1 MRAPPDFVII
11 GAMKAATSTLHDQLA
26 QQEGIAMSE
35 PKEPC
40 FFSDDEVFARG
51 LGWYE
56 SCFSGAAEGDL
67 IGESSTHYA
76 KLPDLPH
83 AAARLHAHRPDARIV
98 YVLRHPIDRLVSH
111 FMHGWSEGWYGD
123 SIAEAIER
131 EASLVDYGRYA
142 MQVRPWLERF
152 GAERV
157 LLIAYDGLRT
167 RPQAELDR
175 LGRFLGV
182 ASTLTW
188 RDDLGA
194 RNVSTERVRQGWF
207 RRWFVD
213 PAWATALR
221 RAAVPKAL
229 RTRVREQ
236 MQMRERPSLADAD
249 RARLA
254 EVFDADLAELS
265 RWTGRSIRCGNRKSC
280 SASAIRQG
288 STGSIRTS
296 SACSFSRFST
306 KW

>member
-1 MRAPPDFVII
+1 MNSPPDFVII

-26 QQEGIAMSE
+26 QQRGFAMSD

-51 LGWYE
+51 LEWYGT
-56 SCFSGAAEGDL
+56 CFTTAAEGDL
-67 IGESSTHYA
+67 RGESSTHYA

-123 SIAEAIER
+123 SIAEAVER
-131 EASLVDYGRYA
+131 DASLVDYGRYA
-142 MQVRPWLERF
+142 MQLRPWLDRF
-152 GAERV
+152 GADRV
-157 LLIAYDGLRT
+157 LLVAYDVLRT
-167 RPQAELDR
+167 RPQDELDR
-175 LGRFLGV
+175 LGRFLG
-182 ASTLTW
+182 ADSPLIW

-194 RNVSTERVRQGWF
+194 RNVSTERIRQGWF

-221 RAAVPKAL
+221 RAVVPKAL
-229 RTRVREQ
+229 RKRMREG
-236 MQMRERPSLADAD
+236 MQMRDRPTLAEED

-254 EVFDADLAELS
+254 AIFDADLAELS
-265 RWTGRSIRCGNRKSC
+265 AWIGRPIRCGTFVDAALAAPLEWTAETRREFPAREAAN
-280 SASAIRQG
+280 AA
-288 STGSIRTS
+288 
-296 SACSFSRFST
+296 
-306 KW
+306 